1 MTKKWDVLL
10 WFALLSSAL
19 WGVVGWSRDLIP
31 ANVVL
36 IPAALVEAKA
46 TGASGSSLPSSVVRQ
61 GDNRAYIKSSKASLC
76 FVGLTDPIQ
85 LQDPEVCLQS
95 GGPEPNHFPLLT

>member
-19 WGVVGWSRDLIP
+19 WGVVWWPRDLIP

-46 TGASGSSLPSSVVRQ
+46 TGASGSDLPGNAVLDKVITEPTL
-61 GDNRAYIKSSKASLC
+61 NTAKPVCAS
-76 FVGLTDPIQ
+76 
-85 LQDPEVCLQS
+85 
-95 GGPEPNHFPLLT
+95 